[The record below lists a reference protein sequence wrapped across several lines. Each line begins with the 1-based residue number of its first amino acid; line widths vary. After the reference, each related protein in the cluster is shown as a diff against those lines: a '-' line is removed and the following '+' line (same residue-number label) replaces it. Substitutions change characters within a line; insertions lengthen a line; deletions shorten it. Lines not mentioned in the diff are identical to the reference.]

1 MAFII
6 DQQNCSCCHRC
17 RVHCPVSAIRFK
29 DAKYWIDPEKCI
41 SCGTCMDVCHN
52 ECISDPENPV
62 VAEPHD
68 RIKLEC
74 DVVVVGGGASGLA
87 AGAKAA
93 CQGANVI
100 VLEKGKEV
108 GGSAWYAT
116 GWGTRFCKWHKEA
129 GMDDDREEICEKI
142 IKKTGGVLNEALIR
156 RLMQANGD
164 FVDWLI
170 DDHDLAKDYKLADG
184 SRPGMGIVPL
194 YSWEENPM
202 RIDEMIGPGGG
213 GWYISLKLLDVLQK
227 AGGQILYHTAG
238 KHLITDEDGKI
249 TGILAEDLGGEV
261 EITCKAVVLAAGA
274 FTRNKEIMAKMQPE
288 FYNDEGNRPIHI
300 FTCSRCTG
308 DGVSMVDEIGGDIDY
323 VNRRVNMFGPQRHPY
338 PAVSQNVGMTQGL
351 SVTPQCT
358 VFDGDKRMMEVSDIS
373 QVPGRHIWRILNE
386 SIVINGV
393 EEARHRMVN
402 SIGVDLNPFLDK
414 WREVLAEEAEEGSV
428 VIADTLEEL
437 ADKLGFD
444 RATFRGIVEEYN
456 ENVKKPGFF
465 TGPDLSSM
473 AEIRELIPKIKR
485 KDAPGG
491 GFMAPPGGGEGGFPA
506 PPGGEGGFPAPPGG
520 EGGFPAPPG
529 GEGGFPAPPGGGEGG
544 GFPMFGEG
552 GMPQL
557 PAQPPLLE
565 GPFYAFRLGV
575 FHENAMGGIANDE
588 NMNAM
593 RNGVPIPGLYAVG
606 DNSRGIML
614 SGDVGVNFIEYVLSA
629 LTYSLDSGYV
639 AGIEA
644 AKYAA
649 G

>member
-6 DQQNCSCCHRC
+6 DQENCSCCHRC
-17 RVHCPVSAIRFK
+17 RVHCPVQAIRFK
-29 DAKYWIDPEKCI
+29 NAKYWIDPEKCI

-52 ECISDPENPV
+52 ECISDPEHPV
-62 VAEPHD
+62 TAEPHD
-68 RIKLEC
+68 KIKLEC

-93 CQGANVI
+93 CQGAKVI

-116 GWGTRFCKWHKEA
+116 GWGSRFTKWHKEA
-129 GMDDDREEICEKI
+129 GMEDDREWLCNKI
-142 IKKTGGVLNEALIR
+142 MEKTGDKLNEALVR

-164 FVDWLI
+164 FADWLI
-170 DDHDLAKDYKLADG
+170 EDHDLGKDYKLADG

-213 GWYISLKLLDVLQK
+213 GWWISLKLLDVLQE

-238 KHLITDEDGKI
+238 KHLLTDSEGKI
-249 TGILAEDLGGEV
+249 TGIVAEDLGGEV
-261 EITCKAVVLAAGA
+261 EISCKAVVLAAGA
-274 FTRNKEIMAKMQPE
+274 FTRNKEIMKKMQPE
-288 FYNDEGNRPIHI
+288 FYNNEGNHPIHI

-308 DGVSMVDEIGGDIDY
+308 DGVTMVDEIGGEIDY

-358 VFDGDKRMMEVSDIS
+358 LFDGDKKMKEVSDIS
-373 QVPGRHIWRILNE
+373 QVPGRHIWRILSE
-386 SIVINGV
+386 EIVV
-393 EEARHRMVN
+393 PAVDEARHRMVN
-402 SIGVDLNPFLDK
+402 SIGVDLNPFLDR

-428 VIADTLEEL
+428 VIADTLDEL

-444 RATFRGIVEEYN
+444 REAFKKIVEEYN
-456 ENVKKPGFF
+456 ENVQKPGFF
-465 TGPDLSSM
+465 TGPDMSSM
-473 AEIRELIPKIKR
+473 AEIAELIPKVKR
-485 KDAPGG
+485 PDMPAGGPPGPGPAPSGEG
-491 GFMAPPGGGEGGFPA
+491 GFPAPPQDGEGGFPA
-506 PPGGEGGFPAPPGG
+506 PPGGSDGAPPP
-520 EGGFPAPPG
+520 FPK
-529 GEGGFPAPPGGGEGG
+529 
-544 GFPMFGEG
+544 
-552 GMPQL
+552 
-557 PAQPPLLE
+557 QPPLVE
-565 GPFYAFRLGV
+565 GPFYAFRLAC

-588 NMNAM
+588 NMNALKD
-593 RNGVPIPGLYAVG
+593 GKPIPGLYAVG

-629 LTYSLDSGYV
+629 LTYALDSGYI
-639 AGIEA
+639 AGVEA